1 MVTFNNVTLLSMFTG
16 TLVTRRALSS
26 SFSLSFCDLIRS
38 TLVLASSFYIS
49 RVIQTVQKTFF
60 FFVPAEHK
68 QKRLNKSRI

>member
-60 FFVPAEHK
+60 FLYP
-68 QKRLNKSRI
+68 QNINKKG